1 MSRISEGGLPFDA
14 APEEPSPPSAA
25 PPLPDAPDVPEVPD
39 APPDHPARAAAVD
52 PTRNIV
58 LEASAGTGK
67 TTVLVTRYLNL
78 LRAGVDPA
86 NILAI
91 TFTRQAAAEMR
102 ERIVAELRAD
112 ARSSE
117 EGAER
122 WTRLRDRLGE
132 IAISTIDAFC
142 FSLLHEFPLEADL
155 DPGFGLA
162 DETEIPNIIRRS
174 VEQALGAGT
183 QAAKRDPDLAMLLAQ
198 IGPWRIRAA
207 LTELLR
213 RRLGAE
219 TTIRRFLAGT
229 PRDLTAAH
237 ACRAAVSRLAA
248 RLGGPDGVLGRLL
261 ADGPD
266 AGPFPVIARDVADL
280 GALAERDPVRIRAAL
295 DRCRMYFLTRQGKPR
310 KRMTDARLP
319 GSGPRA
325 RRFRAAAVEAAPI
338 VHEAL
343 ARFDRDINLVM
354 ARGVQR
360 LFSIAVDAYRRQLD
374 ARALLD
380 FSDLLERAVALLRR
394 MDEFA
399 RSRFRLESRYHHV
412 LVDEFQDTSPLQWE
426 LVSLLVQSWGEGAG
440 LVHDAKLPP
449 SVFVVGD
456 RKQSIY
462 RFRDAD
468 VAVLDDAA
476 DAVAALRE
484 AEEGAAPG
492 AGDGAAAGQDGPD
505 PAARAGSGGVRQSIT
520 NSFRAVPALLAFLND
535 LFAAVPKVSGRR
547 DAFRFDERDRFPV
560 DAPMVA
566 APDDP
571 VVAVAVAGSVEATA
585 GLVAGEV
592 SRLLDTGRVRDRRT
606 GAPRRPDPS
615 DIAILFRSRQSHRE
629 FERALNARGIQTCVY
644 KGLGFFDTDEIKDVR
659 ALIRYLAD
667 PRSELR
673 AAALLRSRFIGISDA
688 ALAALAGQLAA
699 VLLDE
704 TPPAAASAF
713 DVHDRAVLDLARDTV
728 PDWIGLVDR
737 LPPAEV
743 LDRILA
749 ASAYSVELRDGHPA
763 QARENVKKIR
773 SLVRRVQNRGYA
785 TMAHVADHIDH
796 LSGDVS
802 NAVVDAFDAV
812 NLMTV
817 HAAKGLEFP
826 IVMLVDLGRGT
837 GLAGAAIRVA
847 TDTAGEPWVGVSPYR
862 TPADQEERFRDLE
875 ETKRLLYV
883 AATRA
888 RDRLYLSAVVND
900 TGAVACNP
908 GSLAE
913 ALPQPLVDLMARAA
927 TARGAIRWTGPS
939 RQSHL
944 VAIVGRGQELA
955 P

>member
-1 MSRISEGGLPFDA
+1 MSRISEGGLPFEA
-14 APEEPSPPSAA
+14 ASDETPPARAGA
-25 PPLPDAPDVPEVPD
+25 PRPVD
-39 APPDHPARAAAVD
+39 PPDHPARAAAVD

-132 IAISTIDAFC
+132 ISISTIDAFC

-183 QAAKRDPDLAMLLAQ
+183 RVAKSDPDLAMLLAQ
-198 IGPWRIRAA
+198 IGPWRIRVA

-248 RLGGPDGVLGRLL
+248 RLQGPDGVLGRLL

-266 AGPFPVIARDVADL
+266 AGPFAVIARDIANL

-295 DRCRMYFLTRQGKPR
+295 DRCRMYFLTQQGKPR
-310 KRMTDARLP
+310 KRMTDAQLS
-319 GSGPRA
+319 GSGRRA

-338 VHEAL
+338 VHEVL
-343 ARFDRDINLVM
+343 ARFDHDINLVM

-484 AEEGAAPG
+484 AEEGASPG
-492 AGDGAAAGQDGPD
+492 AGEVGQEPVAGATTP
-505 PAARAGSGGVRQSIT
+505 GVRQSIS
-520 NSFRAVPALLAFLND
+520 NSFRTVPALLAFLND

-547 DAFRFDERDRFPV
+547 DAFRFDERDHFPV
-560 DAPMVA
+560 DAPVVTA
-566 APDDP
+566 QDDP
-571 VVAVAVAGSVEATA
+571 VVAVAVADSVEATA
-585 GLVAGEV
+585 DLVADEV

-606 GAPRRPDPS
+606 GAPRRPDPN

-688 ALAALAGQLAA
+688 ALAALAGRLAA
-699 VLLDE
+699 ALLDE
-704 TPPAAASAF
+704 KRPAAASAF
-713 DVHDRAVLDLARDTV
+713 DVHDRAVLDLARDTI

-888 RDRLYLSAVVND
+888 RDRLYLSAVVNE
-900 TGAVACNP
+900 TGSVACNP

-927 TARGAIRWTGPS
+927 TARGAVRWTGPS

-944 VAIVGRGQELA
+944 VAIVGQGEEPAPQELA

>member
-1 MSRISEGGLPFDA
+1 MSRISEGELPFGA
-14 APEEPSPPSAA
+14 APDEPSPAPAA
-25 PPLPDAPDVPEVPD
+25 PPGPD
-39 APPDHPARAAAVD
+39 APPDHAARAAAVD

-78 LRAGVDPA
+78 LRAGIDPI

-102 ERIVAELRAD
+102 ERIVSELRAD

-117 EGAER
+117 EGAAR
-122 WTRLRDRLGE
+122 WARLRDRLGE
-132 IAISTIDAFC
+132 ISISTIDAFC

-155 DPGFGLA
+155 EPGFGLA
-162 DETEIPNIIRRS
+162 DETEIPNIIRQA

-183 QAAKRDPDLAMLLAQ
+183 RMAKSDADLAMLIAQ
-198 IGPWRIRAA
+198 IGPWRIRVA

-213 RRLGAE
+213 RRLAAE
-219 TTIRRFLAGT
+219 ATIRRFLAGT
-229 PRDLTAAH
+229 PRDLTAAQ
-237 ACRAAVSRLAA
+237 ACRAAVTRLSA
-248 RLGGPDGVLGRLL
+248 RLEGPDGVLGRLL

-266 AGPFPVIARDVADL
+266 AGPFAVIARDIADL
-280 GALAERDPVRIRAAL
+280 DALAERGPVRIRAAL
-295 DRCRMYFLTRQGKPR
+295 DRCRMYFLTQQGTPR
-310 KRMTDARLP
+310 KRVTDAQLS

-338 VHEAL
+338 VHEVL
-343 ARFDRDINLVM
+343 DRFDRDINLLM
-354 ARGVQR
+354 ARGVQQ
-360 LFSIAVDAYRRQLD
+360 LFTIAVDAYRRQLD

-412 LVDEFQDTSPLQWE
+412 LVDEFQDTSPAQWE

-440 LVHDAKLPP
+440 LVHDAGLPP

-476 DAVAALRE
+476 KAVAALRE
-484 AEEGAAPG
+484 PNG
-492 AGDGAAAGQDGPD
+492 GDASVAGQGTREPASRATVPD
-505 PAARAGSGGVRQSIT
+505 VRQSIS
-520 NSFRAVPALLAFLND
+520 NSFRTVPTLLAFLND

-560 DAPMVA
+560 EAPAVA
-566 APDDP
+566 AADEPA
-571 VVAVAVAGSVEATA
+571 VAVAVASSVEGTA
-585 GLVAGEV
+585 DLVAGEV
-592 SRLLDTGRVRDRRT
+592 SRLLETGSVRDRRT
-606 GAPRRPDPS
+606 GVPRRPVPNDV
-615 DIAILFRSRQSHRE
+615 AILFRARQSHRE
-629 FERALNARGIQTCVY
+629 FERAINARGIQTCVY

-673 AAALLRSRFIGISDA
+673 AAALLRSRFVGISDA
-688 ALAALAGQLAA
+688 ALAALRGRLAA
-699 VLLDE
+699 ALLDE
-704 TPPAAASAF
+704 TVPAAASDF
-713 DVHDRAVLDLARDTV
+713 DVHDRTVLDLARDTV
-728 PDWIGLVDR
+728 PGWIGLVDR

-743 LDRILA
+743 LDRVLA
-749 ASAYSVELRDGHPA
+749 ISAYSVELGDGHPA

-773 SLVRRVQNRGYA
+773 NLVRRVQNRGYA

-837 GLAGAAIRVA
+837 GLGGAAIRVA
-847 TDTAGEPWVGVSPYR
+847 TDTAGKPWVSVSPYR
-862 TPADQEERFRDLE
+862 TPADQEERLRDLE

-888 RDRLYLSAVVND
+888 RDRLYFSAVLD
-900 TGAVACNP
+900 DAGAIACNP

-913 ALPQPLVDLMARAA
+913 ALPAPLVDLMAHAA
-927 TARGAIRWTGPS
+927 TARDAVRWTGTSGQPH
-939 RQSHL
+939 RL
-944 VAIVGRGQELA
+944 AIVGRA
-955 P
+955 

>member
-1 MSRISEGGLPFDA
+1 MSRISEGTLPFDP
-14 APEEPSPPSAA
+14 APAEALRVLAA
-25 PPLPDAPDVPEVPD
+25 PPERG
-39 APPDHPARAAAVD
+39 APPDQSARDAAVD

-67 TTVLVTRYLNL
+67 TTVLVMRYLNL

-86 NILAI
+86 NVLAI

-102 ERIVAELRAD
+102 ERIVSELHAD
-112 ARSSE
+112 ARQSE
-117 EGAER
+117 EAAER
-122 WTRLRDRLGE
+122 WATLRERLGE
-132 IAISTIDAFC
+132 ISISTIDAFC

-162 DETEIPNIIRRS
+162 DETEIPNIIRQA
-174 VEQALGAGT
+174 VEQALGVGT
-183 QAAKRDPDLAMLLAQ
+183 RLAKNDADLAMLIAQ

-207 LTELLR
+207 LTDLLR
-213 RRLGAE
+213 RRLTAE
-219 TTIRRFLAGT
+219 ATIRRFLSGT
-229 PRDLTAAH
+229 PRDLTAAQV
-237 ACRAAVSRLAA
+237 CRAAVTRLAA
-248 RLGGPDGVLGRLL
+248 RLAGEHGVLGRLL

-266 AGPFPVIARDVADL
+266 AGPFAVVARDLSDL
-280 GALAERDPVRIRAAL
+280 GALSERDAARIRAAL
-295 DRCRMYFLTRQGKPR
+295 DRCRMYFLTQQGTPR
-310 KRMTDARLP
+310 KRVTDTHLA

-338 VHEAL
+338 VHEVL
-343 ARFDRDINLVM
+343 ERLDHDINIVM

-360 LFSIAVDAYRRQLD
+360 LFTIAIDAYRRQLD
-374 ARALLD
+374 SRALLD

-412 LVDEFQDTSPLQWE
+412 LVDEFQDTSPVQWE

-440 LVHDAKLPP
+440 LVHDGRLPP

-468 VAVLDDAA
+468 VAVLGDAA
-476 DAVAALRE
+476 DSVAALRE
-484 AEEGAAPG
+484 ADRGG
-492 AGDGAAAGQDGPD
+492 VSGGDHPGQDRGGPVD
-505 PAARAGSGGVRQSIT
+505 PVAASGVRQSIS
-520 NSFRAVPALLAFLND
+520 NSFRTVSPLLAFLND
-535 LFAAVPKVSGRR
+535 LFAAVPKAPGRR
-547 DAFRFDERDRFPV
+547 DAFRFDARDRFPV
-560 DAPMVA
+560 ESVAVA
-566 APDDP
+566 ARGGSP
-571 VVAVAVAGSVEATA
+571 VVALGVAGSVEATA
-585 GLVAGEV
+585 ELMATEVARLFETGE
-592 SRLLDTGRVRDRRT
+592 VRDRRT
-606 GAPRRPDPS
+606 GVPRRPVPNDV
-615 DIAILFRSRQSHRE
+615 AVLFRSRQSHRE

-667 PRSELR
+667 PHSELR
-673 AAALLRSRFIGISDA
+673 AASLLRSRFVGLSDA
-688 ALAALAGQLAA
+688 ALAALAGQIASA
-699 VLLDE
+699 LLGGP
-704 TPPAAASAF
+704 PPAAAERF
-713 DVHDRAVLDLARDTV
+713 DDQDRALLDLARDTV
-728 PDWIGLVDR
+728 PGWIDLVDR

-743 LDRILA
+743 LDRVLA
-749 ASAYSVELRDGHPA
+749 ASAYAVELREGHPA

-785 TMAHVADHIDH
+785 TMARVADHIDH

-837 GLAGAAIRVA
+837 GLGGAAIRVA
-847 TDTAGEPWVGVSPYR
+847 TDTAGEPWVSVSPYR
-862 TPADQEERFRDLE
+862 TPADREERLRDLE

-888 RDRLYLSAVVND
+888 RERLYLSAVVND
-900 TGAVACNP
+900 AGSMACNP

-913 ALPQPLVDLMARAA
+913 ALPGSFVDLMGRAA
-927 TARGAIRWTGPS
+927 TRQGTLEWSGES
-939 RQSHL
+939 GQSHRL
-944 VAIVGRGQELA
+944 AIVRQG
-955 P
+955 

>member
-1 MSRISEGGLPFDA
+1 MSSISEGGLPFEA
-14 APEEPSPPSAA
+14 APDEPPPAPAA
-25 PPLPDAPDVPEVPD
+25 PPPPG
-39 APPDHPARAAAVD
+39 APPDQSARAAAVD

-78 LRAGVDPA
+78 LRAGVDPV

-102 ERIVAELRAD
+102 ERIMSELRAD
-112 ARSSE
+112 ARRSE

-122 WTRLRDRLGE
+122 WARLRDRLGE
-132 IAISTIDAFC
+132 ISIRTIDAFC

-162 DETEIPNIIRRS
+162 DETEIPNIIRQA

-183 QAAKRDPDLAMLLAQ
+183 GIAKSDPDLAMLIAQ

-207 LTELLR
+207 LTDLLR
-213 RRLGAE
+213 RRLAAE

-229 PRDLTAAH
+229 PRDLTAAQ
-237 ACRAAVSRLAA
+237 ACRASVTRLADH
-248 RLGGPDGVLGRLL
+248 LEGPDGVLGRLL

-266 AGPFPVIARDVADL
+266 AGPFAVIARDISDL

-295 DRCRMYFLTRQGKPR
+295 DRCRMYFLTQQGAPR
-310 KRMTDARLP
+310 KRVFDTHLA
-319 GSGPRA
+319 GSGQRA
-325 RRFRAAAVEAAPI
+325 KRFRAAAVEAAPI
-338 VHEAL
+338 VHEVL
-343 ARFDRDINLVM
+343 ERFDRDINLVM

-360 LFSIAVDAYRRQLD
+360 LFTIAVDAYRRQLD

-412 LVDEFQDTSPLQWE
+412 LVDEFQDTSPAQWE

-440 LVHDAKLPP
+440 LVHDARLPP

-476 DAVAALRE
+476 DAVATLRE
-484 AEEGAAPG
+484 ADRADAS
-492 AGDGAAAGQDGPD
+492 DAGQGRRD
-505 PAARAGSGGVRQSIT
+505 PVAPATPSGIRQSIS
-520 NSFRAVPALLAFLND
+520 NSFRTVPVLLAFLND

-547 DAFRFDERDRFPV
+547 DAFRFDARDRFPLES
-560 DAPMVA
+560 AAVA
-566 APDDP
+566 AGTGEP
-571 VVAVAVAGSVEATA
+571 VVGLAVANSVEATA
-585 GLVAGEV
+585 DLVAAEV
-592 SRLLDTGRVRDRRT
+592 SRLLDTGEVRDRRT
-606 GAPRRPDPS
+606 GVLRRPLPNDV
-615 DIAILFRSRQSHRE
+615 AILFRSRQSHRE
-629 FERALNARGIQTCVY
+629 FERAFNARGIRTCVY

-688 ALAALAGQLAA
+688 ALAALAGHL
-699 VLLDE
+699 
-704 TPPAAASAF
+704 ASALLGEARPATASVL
-713 DVHDRAVLDLARDTV
+713 DGHDRALLDLARDTV
-728 PDWIGLVDR
+728 PSWIRLVDR

-743 LDRILA
+743 LDRVFA
-749 ASAYSVELRDGHPA
+749 ASAYAIELRDGHPA

-773 SLVRRVQNRGYA
+773 NLVRRVQNRGYA
-785 TMAHVADHIDH
+785 TMARVADHIDH

-826 IVMLVDLGRGT
+826 IVVLVDLGRGT
-837 GLAGAAIRVA
+837 GLGGAAIRVA
-847 TDTAGEPWVGVSPYR
+847 TDTTGEPWVSVSPYR
-862 TPADQEERFRDLE
+862 TPADREERLGDLE

-900 TGAVACNP
+900 AGSIAGNP

-913 ALPQPLVDLMARAA
+913 ALPQPFVDLMARAA
-927 TARGAIRWTGPS
+927 TERGSLHWIGES
-939 RQSHL
+939 GQSHRL
-944 VAIVGRGQELA
+944 AIVRQG
-955 P
+955 

>member
-14 APEEPSPPSAA
+14 APDEPSPAPAA
-25 PPLPDAPDVPEVPD
+25 PPGPD
-39 APPDHPARAAAVD
+39 APPDRAARAAAVD

-78 LRAGVDPA
+78 LRAGIDPI

-102 ERIVAELRAD
+102 ERIVGELRAD
-112 ARSSE
+112 ALGSE

-122 WTRLRDRLGE
+122 WARLRDRLGE
-132 IAISTIDAFC
+132 ISISTIDAFC

-155 DPGFGLA
+155 EPGFGLA
-162 DETEIPNIIRRS
+162 DETEMPNIVRQA

-183 QAAKRDPDLAMLLAQ
+183 RMAKSDADLAMLIAQ
-198 IGPWRIRAA
+198 IGPWRIRVA

-213 RRLGAE
+213 RRLAAE

-229 PRDLTAAH
+229 PRDLTAAQ
-237 ACRAAVSRLAA
+237 ACRFAVTRLAA
-248 RLGGPDGVLGRLL
+248 RMEGADGVLGRLL

-266 AGPFPVIARDVADL
+266 AGPFAVIARDIADL
-280 GALAERDPVRIRAAL
+280 DTLAERGPVRIRAAL
-295 DRCRMYFLTRQGKPR
+295 DRCRAYFLTQQGTPR
-310 KRMTDARLP
+310 KRVTDAHLS

-338 VHEAL
+338 MHDVL
-343 ARFDRDINLVM
+343 GRFDRDINLVM
-354 ARGVQR
+354 ARGVHQ
-360 LFSIAVDAYRRQLD
+360 LFTIAVDAYRRQLD

-412 LVDEFQDTSPLQWE
+412 LVDEFQDTSPAQWE

-440 LVHDAKLPP
+440 LVHDATLPP

-476 DAVAALRE
+476 NAVAALRE
-484 AEEGAAPG
+484 PDGGDASAAGPG
-492 AGDGAAAGQDGPD
+492 ARESASRATSPD
-505 PAARAGSGGVRQSIT
+505 VRQSIS
-520 NSFRAVPALLAFLND
+520 NSFRTVPPLLAFLND
-535 LFAAVPKVSGRR
+535 LFAAVPKVPGRR

-560 DAPMVA
+560 DAPAVTA
-566 APDDP
+566 ADEP
-571 VVAVAVAGSVEATA
+571 VVAVAVADSVEGTA
-585 GLVAGEV
+585 DLVAGEV
-592 SRLLDTGRVRDRRT
+592 SRLLETGSVRDRRT
-606 GAPRRPDPS
+606 GVPRRPVPTDV
-615 DIAILFRSRQSHRE
+615 AILFRSRQSHRE
-629 FERALNARGIQTCVY
+629 FERAINARGIQTCVY

-688 ALAALAGQLAA
+688 ALAALRGKLAA
-699 VLLDE
+699 ALLDG
-704 TPPAAASAF
+704 TLPAAALDF
-713 DVHDRAVLDLARDTV
+713 DAHDRTVLDLARDTV
-728 PDWIGLVDR
+728 PGWIGLVDR

-743 LDRILA
+743 LDRVLA
-749 ASAYSVELRDGHPA
+749 MSAYSIELGEGHPA

-773 SLVRRVQNRGYA
+773 NLVRRVQNRGYA

-837 GLAGAAIRVA
+837 GLSGAAIRVA
-847 TDTAGEPWVGVSPYR
+847 TDTAGKPWVSVSPYR
-862 TPADQEERFRDLE
+862 TPADQEERLRDLE

-888 RDRLYLSAVVND
+888 RDRLYLSAVLD
-900 TGAVACNP
+900 DAGAIACNP

-913 ALPQPLVDLMARAA
+913 ALPAPLVDLIAHAA
-927 TARGAIRWTGPS
+927 TVRDTVRWTGTS
-939 RQSHL
+939 
-944 VAIVGRGQELA
+944 GQPHRLA
-955 P
+955 VVDRA